1 MSGLWWG
8 GASVE
13 RDPADAHLLA
23 AVDRAL
29 VGSGAAAE
37 LVCTH
42 VDRSAADPRTGVSIR
57 LSGPPA
63 DPAATQAALAR
74 ELGGPVLAEPTAS
87 PAPDGDDDAAPAR
100 TALAEASSAVAG
112 RAIRF
117 PGADGVR
124 GRVPVAELVAGTA
137 VDAVMA
143 VGATVGPDDVVDAG
157 PNGFLRPQLTG
168 GRMTLLVERAAGGVF
183 TPFERENPHI
193 CCEGGDH

>member
-1 MSGLWWG
+1 MAGLWWG
-8 GASVE
+8 GAVAE
-13 RDPADAHLLA
+13 REPADAHLLA

-29 VGSGAAAE
+29 SGSGAAAE

-63 DPAATQAALAR
+63 DPAATRAALAR
-74 ELGGPVLAEPTAS
+74 ALGGPVLVDA
-87 PAPDGDDDAAPAR
+87 DGDDPDGAPAR
-100 TALAEASSAVAG
+100 TALAEAPSAVAG
-112 RAIRF
+112 RVLRF

-124 GRVPVAELVAGTA
+124 GRVAVAELVSTTPIEE
-137 VDAVMA
+137 VRA

-168 GRMTLLVERAAGGVF
+168 GRMTLLVERAVGGVF
-183 TPFERENPHI
+183 TPFEIENPHV
-193 CCEGGDH
+193 CCEGGH